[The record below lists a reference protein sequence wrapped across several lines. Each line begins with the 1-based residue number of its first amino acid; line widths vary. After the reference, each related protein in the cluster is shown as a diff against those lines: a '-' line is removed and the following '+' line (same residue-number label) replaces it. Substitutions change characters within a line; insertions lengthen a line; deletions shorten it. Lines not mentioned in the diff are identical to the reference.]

1 MLILTRRV
9 GEKIVIGEEIRI
21 TLLSVAGRQIKIGVD
36 APRSIVVH
44 REEVY
49 QRIVEQNR
57 LALKKA
63 EEVDLE
69 ETLALWR
76 RQTEK

>member
-1 MLILTRRV
+1 V

-21 TLLSVAGRQIKIGVD
+21 TLLGVVGRQIKIGVD

-63 EEVDLE
+63 EEVNLE
-69 ETLALWR
+69 ETLVLWR
-76 RQTEK
+76 RQKEK